1 MLFHNLWDIKTVV
14 WLAMIKERKQCT
26 HNRQMHI
33 IREISLK
40 GKSLVPHTQ
49 TYLKAATATAVVK
62 IVLLVSFPPNPPP
75 ILFTR
80 TTTRFEGTPNALAAN
95 S

>member
-1 MLFHNLWDIKTVV
+1 MKSLKSAPVQMVLQKEAGWD
-14 WLAMIKERKQCT
+14 
-26 HNRQMHI
+26 N
-33 IREISLK
+33 LK
-40 GKSLVPHTQ
+40 GKSPVPHTQ

-62 IVLLVSFPPNPPP
+62 IVFLVSFPPNPPP

>member
-1 MLFHNLWDIKTVV
+1 MKRLKSAPVQMVLQKKVGWD
-14 WLAMIKERKQCT
+14 
-26 HNRQMHI
+26 
-33 IREISLK
+33 SLE
-40 GKSLVPHTQ
+40 GKSPIPHTQ
-49 TYLKAATATAVVK
+49 TYLEAATTTAVVK
-62 IVLLVSFPPNPPP
+62 TVLLVSFPPNPPP

>member
-1 MLFHNLWDIKTVV
+1 MK
-14 WLAMIKERKQCT
+14 
-26 HNRQMHI
+26 
-33 IREISLK
+33 SLESAPVRDRLGQSE
-40 GKSLVPHTQ
+40 GKSPVPHTQ

-62 IVLLVSFPPNPPP
+62 IVFLVSFPPNPPP

-80 TTTRFEGTPNALAAN
+80 TTTRFEGTPNALATN

>member
-1 MLFHNLWDIKTVV
+1 MESIESAPAQMQLECRLQKEAAWD
-14 WLAMIKERKQCT
+14 
-26 HNRQMHI
+26 
-33 IREISLK
+33 SLK
-40 GKSLVPHTQ
+40 EKKKSLFPHTQ
-49 TYLKAATATAVVK
+49 TYLKAATATTDDK

-80 TTTRFEGTPNALAAN
+80 TTTRFEGTPRALAAN

>member
-1 MLFHNLWDIKTVV
+1 MESIQSAPVQMVLQKEAAWD
-14 WLAMIKERKQCT
+14 
-26 HNRQMHI
+26 
-33 IREISLK
+33 SLK
-40 GKSLVPHTQ
+40 EKIPLPHTQ
-49 TYLKAATATAVVK
+49 TYLKAATATTDVR

-80 TTTRFEGTPNALAAN
+80 TTTRFEGTPRALAAN

>member
-1 MLFHNLWDIKTVV
+1 MLQ
-14 WLAMIKERKQCT
+14 KEAGW
-26 HNRQMHI
+26 H
-33 IREISLK
+33 SLK
-40 GKSLVPHTQ
+40 EKSLIPHIP

-62 IVLLVSFPPNPPP
+62 IVFLVSFPPNPPP

-80 TTTRFEGTPNALAAN
+80 TTIRFEGTPNALAAN

>member
-1 MLFHNLWDIKTVV
+1 MVLHKEATWD
-14 WLAMIKERKQCT
+14 
-26 HNRQMHI
+26 N
-33 IREISLK
+33 LK
-40 GKSLVPHTQ
+40 GKKKSFPYTQ
-49 TYLKAATATAVVK
+49 TYLKAATATTDVK

-80 TTTRFEGTPNALAAN
+80 TTIRFEGTPSALAAN